1 MKSEVRISE
10 QKAKRILDFLL
21 LAVYSAVLAVAVSVI
36 AVSTSVLAVAAR
48 KTLEN
53 FVQIELPRLFGEE
66 ACKTFN
72 LLTSPP

>member
-1 MKSEVRISE
+1 
-10 QKAKRILDFLL
+10 LDFLL

-53 FVQIELPRLFGEE
+53 FVQIELPRLFGGGSLQ
-66 ACKTFN
+66 N
-72 LLTSPP
+72 I